1 MSVTRNDLTEF
12 GKRLKGYFLQIVDA
26 VRSVNGEEPDENGDI
41 QLTTVPFAQ
50 NLESESSQRNSG
62 TFIQRMA
69 GGDASLGNGDAWLLN
84 IRGTAQHEGYV
95 AEVIDG
101 QVISAEEDPI
111 TISIDRAAFIAAFP
125 VSGTLVLEY
134 TTDWSENPSVYGI
147 TVTGTPVNGDEIQVV
162 YVEEERGEITVC
174 NPDSLVVTGWN
185 LYDNTLGYAKVIK
198 YTAGYRVE
206 GTYTD
211 LKWSA
216 TVDGEQSDITVTD
229 GNFDIPADGYVW
241 VNGGNSEDT
250 VVYATWQ
257 DWTEGCPDYT
267 GYSQTVVN
275 LADVMASKF
284 PYGLLVAGSAVDEID
299 LNLGQAISR
308 VERLAYSEVNRA
320 LAEASGREFEFD
332 EENIYLARANPII
345 SSVTI
350 DGSFQATDHGI
361 EYFTG
366 TDSPVVAELLYGN
379 NLKNKLER
387 NVLTISQQELSAAQK
402 ANVQH
407 NIGVDAVQS
416 ALETNMKNLLVVE
429 SRQLFDNKTV
439 AANEFLSEVYSFSA
453 KSGYTPI
460 GIVGLDINNASSS
473 GVNSSYAA
481 ASICRLSGTSS
492 VYIRLRNYVNAQAKL
507 KATAYIL
514 FRKNL

>member
-1 MSVTRNDLTEF
+1 MAKKLGRA
-12 GKRLKGYFLQIVDA
+12 GIKFLLAGLVDIFQKIADA
-26 VRSVNGEEPDENGDI
+26 VKTVNGEGPDENGDI

-174 NPDSLVVTGWN
+174 NPDSLIVTGWN

-257 DWTEGCPDYT
+257 DWTEGCPAYT

-320 LAEASGREFEFD
+320 LAEASGREFDFD

-387 NVLTISQQELSAAQK
+387 NVLTVSPQTLTDSQKSQ
-402 ANVQH
+402 VQQ
-407 NIGVDAVQS
+407 NIGVTDALS
-416 ALETNMKNLLVVE
+416 SLLVVE
-429 SRQLFDNKTV
+429 KKQLFDNTTVSADGFISSEYTFTGKT
-439 AANEFLSEVYSFSA
+439 
-453 KSGYTPI
+453 GYTAS
-460 GIVGLDINNASSS
+460 GIVGVEIRNATNNGVGSSFASY
-473 GVNSSYAA
+473 NMCY
-481 ASICRLSGTSS
+481 
-492 VYIRLRNYVNAQAKL
+492 LRNSLTAYVQMRNNSQNAAKL
-507 KATAYIL
+507 QMNIYVQ
-514 FRKNL
+514 FMKNLT